1 MKKKVVILISGSGS
15 NMVALVEAT
24 RKDNFPAEV
33 VAILSDSGE
42 AGGIAKAK
50 SLGIPAYVIDR
61 KNFANKAA
69 FETALLEQIDACH
82 ADVIC
87 LAGFM
92 RLLSA
97 SIITPYEGRILNI
110 HPALLPLFKGLHTHQ
125 RALDAGVKISGC
137 TVHLVTEGMDEGY
150 ILGQAA
156 VPVLEKDTADSL
168 GARVLTVEHQL
179 YPATL
184 RAFIEG
190 KHQGVDANQKI
201 ISFF

>member
-1 MKKKVVILISGSGS
+1 
-15 NMVALVEAT
+15 MVALVEAT

-33 VAILSDSGE
+33 IAVLSDNSEASGVE
-42 AGGIAKAK
+42 KAK
-50 SLGIPAYVIDR
+50 SLGLPAYVIDR

-69 FETALLEQIDACH
+69 FETALLEQIDACR
-82 ADVIC
+82 ADIIC

-92 RLLSA
+92 RLIS
-97 SIITPYEGRILNI
+97 SRIITPYEGRILNI

-156 VPVLEKDTADSL
+156 VPVLESDTAESL

-184 RAFIEG
+184 RAFIER
-190 KHQGVDANQKI
+190 HHPNIDARQQI
-201 ISFF
+201 ISYF